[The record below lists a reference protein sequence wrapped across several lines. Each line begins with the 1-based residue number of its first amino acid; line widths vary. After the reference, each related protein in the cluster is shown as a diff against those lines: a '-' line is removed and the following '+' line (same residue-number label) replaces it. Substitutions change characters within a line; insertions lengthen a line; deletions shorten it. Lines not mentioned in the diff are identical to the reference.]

1 MKKQLEPCL
10 YSPNKVDESGRV
22 TTEVEDFYRDGYIR
36 YFGQTTAVQYQE
48 LNEQIVPIVMNIVIV
63 VVQDK
68 ESGKFV
74 ICNAENV
81 ISNSNN

>member
-1 MKKQLEPCL
+1 MRKQLEPCL
-10 YSPNKVDESGRV
+10 YSPNKVDENGAV

-48 LNEQIVPIVMNIVIV
+48 VNDQLIPIVMNVVIV

-81 ISNSNN
+81 ISNDK